1 MNSDKFKKQI
11 ESMWKHRDTDE
22 QKRLV
27 KFTIAKTMRL
37 TLEYP
42 ELAQEYF
49 DSLCKVIPD
58 NERITISNYQHNLT
72 SDAEGEEML
81 TCEKSRVQQ
90 QYKRATQLKDD
101 SDPKWE
107 LVGDQMERVLIG
119 LFGSKCLPDVPSK
132 LQASCRQVNVDS
144 SHDNVDSSHGNVDSL
159 EPKPAE
165 PKYHK
170 DDKVLYNGAVHKIT
184 VGYGD
189 GRYLLNNTQ
198 KVVKESDLEPYT
210 EPEKEVVKMRLTTS
224 KVSVYLATKEE
235 DEEFRLLLHENG
247 FRWNSGDPLI
257 NNACWNSYTE
267 ESKIYYFYPD
277 KTVTYWGDKTSETL
291 TFSEFKKQ
299 FFEEKP
305 RKLSQETA
313 NCDYPVPDRLH
324 IAAMAMQGL
333 LSNADRMKMYE
344 DVASYPLSDNL
355 TRIVARNALRYADTL
370 VAEAHKPTPSLRLK
384 SEDSHE
390 YQL

>member
-1 MNSDKFKKQI
+1 MDKTLQDLAWNCLPKEFKEEVK
-11 ESMWKHRDTDE
+11 ELYKHENKVLAPIDGVT
-22 QKRLV
+22 
-27 KFTIAKTMRL
+27 
-37 TLEYP
+37 TL
-42 ELAQEYF
+42 
-49 DSLCKVIPD
+49 
-58 NERITISNYQHNLT
+58 NEIFGLHNLT

-81 TCEKSRVQQ
+81 TVSRKKVQEM
-90 QYKRATQLKDD
+90 YAHYDKICN
-101 SDPKWE
+101 DPKRPKDHIE
-107 LVGDQMERVLIG
+107 SVYEYADGVTIALDD
-119 LFGSKCLPDVPSK
+119 LFGSKCLPDNVATSEP
-132 LQASCRQVNVDS
+132 NVDS
-144 SHDNVDSSHGNVDSL
+144 SVGSVESL

-247 FRWNSGDPLI
+247 FRWISGDPLI
-257 NNACWNSYTE
+257 NNAYWNSYTE

-333 LSNADRMKMYE
+333 LSNADRMEMYE
-344 DVASYPLSDNL
+344 DIASYPPSDNL
-355 TRIVARNALRYADTL
+355 TRIVARNALRYADAL
-370 VAEAHKPTPSLRLK
+370 IAEAEEGGK
-384 SEDSHE
+384 S
-390 YQL
+390 